1 MLLKVSI
8 EKFADWESIAR
19 QDGTD
24 ALDALGMVVYGQGWS
39 THQPWDAK
47 DERSGV
53 DYARRE
59 YLSEKRDDLRKGFF
73 RLWWKLDNE
82 NQKEFGVR
90 LNRWHATRYGKS
102 SGRKA
107 RLK

>member
-24 ALDALGMVVYGQGWS
+24 ALDALGMVVYGQGCVPLISLGVW
-39 THQPWDAK
+39 
-47 DERSGV
+47 GV
-53 DYARRE
+53 DHDRRE
-59 YLSEKRDDLRKGFF
+59 YLSEKRGDLRKGFY